1 MDNTKTV
8 IIKTL
13 DDMNELD
20 YYSFLDED
28 TKNKLNKGEKINC
41 DKATMILLTHHLLYV
56 FYGKINNEQ
65 LFKVGAYVISEIVKD
80 YYDGQIYDNNSNYQ
94 CNNHHSSRELFNQ
107 FVNSHLV
114 YSQDNDTWYLKA
126 SIPANENIKKYFV
139 SNNLI
144 KNNYVKFVP
153 NATITDY
160 YKLFNSFDIYRG
172 ELFPQE
178 LVDSDNIEDMSRRLF
193 NLTYAETPTKTD
205 VKDYSELLYVVNDK
219 KDFETEK
226 SRIKQ
231 LLQVVRDYFYNP
243 IFSNC
248 LKCVIGDKRFD
259 FLKGNTKNSD
269 LLKDFLLN

>member
-1 MDNTKTV
+1 
-8 IIKTL
+8 
-13 DDMNELD
+13 MNELD

-65 LFKVGAYVISEIVKD
+65 LFKVGAYVISKIVKD

-153 NATITDY
+153 NATQPITTSCLTVLIFIVVSYFPKNLWILIILKICQEDY
-160 YKLFNSFDIYRG
+160 
-172 ELFPQE
+172 
-178 LVDSDNIEDMSRRLF
+178 
-193 NLTYAETPTKTD
+193 LT
-205 VKDYSELLYVVNDK
+205 
-219 KDFETEK
+219 
-226 SRIKQ
+226 
-231 LLQVVRDYFYNP
+231 
-243 IFSNC
+243 
-248 LKCVIGDKRFD
+248 
-259 FLKGNTKNSD
+259 
-269 LLKDFLLN
+269 